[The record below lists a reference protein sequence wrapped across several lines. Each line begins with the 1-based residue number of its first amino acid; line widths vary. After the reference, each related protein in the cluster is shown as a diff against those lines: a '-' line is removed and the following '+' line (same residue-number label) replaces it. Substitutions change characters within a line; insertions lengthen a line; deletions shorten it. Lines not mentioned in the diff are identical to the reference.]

1 MSLRDRA
8 RTRGQGP
15 GEGAAPVEDVPPTVF
30 VVDDDTSFNASLE
43 RLLRASGY
51 PVACFQSAADFLA
64 RRPPG
69 APGCVVVDL
78 HMPGMDGL
86 SLQQALAQSADPLP
100 IVFLTG
106 HGDIPT
112 SVTAMRHGAED
123 FLTKTAPSDQLLAA
137 IANALA
143 RDARER
149 LERSR
154 QRERQARFSRLTA
167 REREVLAH
175 VLTGRLNKQIAA
187 DLGVDER
194 SVKRHR
200 TSLMAKLGVGSVAAL
215 VQLAVEAGIVAR
227 DPPAGQG

>member
-1 MSLRDRA
+1 MNRRDRD
-8 RTRGQGP
+8 RTKGPVSEDGGGP
-15 GEGAAPVEDVPPTVF
+15 GEGAPSTVF
-30 VVDDDTSFNASLE
+30 VVDDDPSFNTSLE
-43 RLLRASGY
+43 RLLRASGD
-51 PVACFQSAADFLA
+51 PVACFHSAAEFLA

-86 SLQQALAQSADPLP
+86 ALQQALAQSADPLP

-112 SVTAMRHGAED
+112 SVRAMRLGAED

-137 IANALA
+137 IGNALA

-154 QRERQARFSRLTA
+154 ERERQARFSRLTP

-200 TSLMAKLGVGSVAAL
+200 TSLMAKLGVASVAAL
-215 VQLAVEAGIVAR
+215 VQLAVEAGIAAGDR
-227 DPPAGQG
+227 PAGEG